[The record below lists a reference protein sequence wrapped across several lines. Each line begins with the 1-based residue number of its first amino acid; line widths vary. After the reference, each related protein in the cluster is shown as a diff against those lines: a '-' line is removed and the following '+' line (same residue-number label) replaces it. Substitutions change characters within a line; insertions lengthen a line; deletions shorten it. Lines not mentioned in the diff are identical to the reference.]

1 RLSPLSA
8 PANSGATVVMVS
20 VSVGQVRCCSS
31 IWGISG
37 ESRGDNLGVQYVTNT
52 ASWLVL
58 SLLMSPHDT
67 QCEVSVWVHSVC
79 VSVCACVCVCVCL
92 SVVWCCVC
100 VCVYNRLGTS
110 ACGCSGAE
118 RLHPLQPVR
127 RPHLD
132 APAAHGPQR
141 PPERHAAHRGE

>member
-52 ASWLVL
+52 ASWLLL

-79 VSVCACVCVCVCL
+79 VCVCVCEVSVSVCVCIYICVYLDVCVCVCVFGCAR
-92 SVVWCCVC
+92 VC
-100 VCVYNRLGTS
+100 M
-110 ACGCSGAE
+110 
-118 RLHPLQPVR
+118 
-127 RPHLD
+127 
-132 APAAHGPQR
+132 
-141 PPERHAAHRGE
+141 